1 MSPRQGPANS
11 WLRRSAPPYRPGVT
25 RAVVEVIRQQLQEA
39 FDTIRE
45 RVEGLTD
52 DEFFWEPAPGCWT
65 VRRRKDGRWAV
76 DYPEPPHPEPAP
88 FTTIGWRLVHVAE
101 CKVMYHE
108 YAFGAATLT
117 FPDIDSAHTANAAI
131 AQLEAGHAML
141 LRDLA
146 ALDDAGLDRDVLTNW
161 GATWPARKIF
171 WTMVNH
177 DLHHGGEI
185 GVLRDLYR
193 ERAR

>member
-1 MSPRQGPANS
+1 VRPWQGSANS
-11 WLRRSAPPYRPGVT
+11 WLRRSPPPYRPGMT
-25 RAVVEVIRQQLQEA
+25 RAVVEVIRQQLLEA
-39 FDTIRE
+39 YEAIRE
-45 RVEGLTD
+45 RVDGLTD

-65 VRRRKDGRWAV
+65 VRPRDDGRWAV
-76 DYPEPPHPEPAP
+76 DYPEPPHPDPAP

-117 FPDIDSAHTANAAI
+117 FPDIDSAHTALAAL
-131 AQLEAGHAML
+131 AQLETGHAML

-146 ALDDAGLDRDVLTNW
+146 ALDDAGLDREVLTNW
-161 GATWPARKIF
+161 GEKWPARKIF
-171 WTMVNH
+171 WTMANH